1 MTIIMIIS
9 LLIIDSSIPRISVY
23 TGGIYPLN
31 YYLAFFIG
39 IVLLYGLMQYIV
51 VAFVKQKIRNS
62 KMYTKT
68 KFSMIFKFV
77 SIIQFVPF
85 FLLVSIIFQMIF
97 VAKYNM
103 LLLKATVYISYL
115 MGFAALGI
123 LAYKYLV
130 WSKENHNP
138 LVIVYLLATSM
149 ICLNSIFTVLSLN
162 LEFDIRPDYIR
173 YARSLS
179 GGFAPGATIFTQIL
193 DATYI
198 LSFLFT
204 WIATA
209 MLLYSYYNTSNR
221 LIYWVAMAVPILYF
235 FSLVQPFVLN
245 LFYENIHNSIFAG
258 IIYTLFLN
266 SVKPVGGILF
276 GIAFWRMSKSID
288 HVQIKNYMIISAYGM
303 MLMFTSNQPT
313 GLIQAPFPPFGLV
326 TAAFFGL
333 AAFLFLIGV
342 YSSAIS
348 VSQDRNIRKYIKN
361 YAKQLTFLG
370 GIGSSEMEKELQKIV
385 KNVMTEVEAKTRN
398 LESTTGIESSLQE
411 QDIKEYVK
419 IAIQEARRKQ
429 TERK

>member
-1 MTIIMIIS
+1 MIIC
-9 LLIIDSSIPRISVY
+9 LLIIDSTIPRLSVY

-39 IVLLYGLMQYIV
+39 IVMLYGLTQYIV
-51 VAFVKQKIRNS
+51 VAFVRQKIRNS

-68 KFSMIFKFV
+68 KFSVIFKFV
-77 SIIQFVPF
+77 SVILFVPF
-85 FLLVSIIFQMIF
+85 FLLVAIIFQMIF
-97 VAKYNM
+97 VEKYNV
-103 LLLKATVYISYL
+103 LLLKATVYISYSV
-115 MGFAALGI
+115 GFTALGI
-123 LAYKYLV
+123 LTYKYLV
-130 WSKENHNP
+130 WSRENHNP

-149 ICLNSIFTVLSLN
+149 ICLNSIFTILSLN

-173 YARSLS
+173 YARGVS
-179 GGFAPGATIFTQIL
+179 GGFAPGASIFSQIL
-193 DATYI
+193 DITYI

-204 WIATA
+204 WIATG
-209 MLLYSYYNTSNR
+209 MLLYSYYDKTNR
-221 LIYWVAMAVPILYF
+221 LIYWIAMSVPILYF
-235 FSLVQPFVLN
+235 FSLIQPFVIN
-245 LFYENIHNSIFAG
+245 LFYENIHNNTNAG
-258 IIYTLFLN
+258 IIYTLFLY
-266 SVKPVGGILF
+266 SVKPLGGILF

-313 GLIQAPFPPFGLV
+313 GLIQAPYPPFGLV

-333 AAFLFLIGV
+333 APFLFLIGV

-370 GIGSSEMEKELQKIV
+370 GIGSAEMEKELQKIV
-385 KNVMTEVEAKTRN
+385 KNVMIEVEAKTRN

-419 IAIQEARRKQ
+419 IAIREARRKQ
-429 TERK
+429 TEHT

>member
-1 MTIIMIIS
+1 MIIC
-9 LLIIDSSIPRISVY
+9 LLIIDSTIPRISVY

-39 IVLLYGLMQYIV
+39 IVMLYGLTQYIV
-51 VAFVKQKIRNS
+51 VAFVRQKIRNS

-68 KFSMIFKFV
+68 KFSVIFKFV
-77 SIIQFVPF
+77 SVILFVPF
-85 FLLVSIIFQMIF
+85 FLLVVIIFQMIF
-97 VAKYNM
+97 VAKYNV
-103 LLLKATVYISYL
+103 LLLKATVYISYSV
-115 MGFAALGI
+115 GFAALGI
-123 LAYKYLV
+123 LTYKYLV
-130 WSKENHNP
+130 WSRENHNP

-149 ICLNSIFTVLSLN
+149 ICLNSIFTILSLN
-162 LEFDIRPDYIR
+162 LEFEIRPDYIR
-173 YARSLS
+173 YARGVS
-179 GGFAPGATIFTQIL
+179 GGFAPGASIFSQIL
-193 DATYI
+193 DITYI

-209 MLLYSYYNTSNR
+209 MLLYSYYNKTNR
-221 LIYWVAMAVPILYF
+221 LIYWIAMSVPILYF
-235 FSLVQPFVLN
+235 FSLIQPFVIN
-245 LFYENIHNSIFAG
+245 LFYENIHNNTNAG
-258 IIYTLFLN
+258 IIYTLFLY
-266 SVKPVGGILF
+266 SVKPLGGILF
-276 GIAFWRMSKSID
+276 GIAFWRMSRSID

-313 GLIQAPFPPFGLV
+313 GLIQAPYPPFGLV

-370 GIGSSEMEKELQKIV
+370 GIGSAEMEKEIQKIV
-385 KNVMTEVEAKTRN
+385 KNVMTEVEAKTQT
-398 LESTTGIESSLQE
+398 LENTTGIESSLQE

-419 IAIQEARRKQ
+419 IAIQEARKKQ
-429 TERK
+429 TNHT

>member
-1 MTIIMIIS
+1 
-9 LLIIDSSIPRISVY
+9 
-23 TGGIYPLN
+23 
-31 YYLAFFIG
+31 
-39 IVLLYGLMQYIV
+39 
-51 VAFVKQKIRNS
+51 
-62 KMYTKT
+62 
-68 KFSMIFKFV
+68 MIFAVKF
-77 SIIQFVPF
+77 
-85 FLLVSIIFQMIF
+85 
-97 VAKYNM
+97 NM
-103 LLLKATVYISYL
+103 FLLKAAVYTSYFV
-115 MGFAALGI
+115 GFAALGI
-123 LAYKYLV
+123 LTYKYSV

-138 LVIVYLLATSM
+138 LVIMYLLATSM

-162 LEFDIRPDYIR
+162 LEFNIRPDYIR

-179 GGFAPGATIFTQIL
+179 GGFAPGSTLSSQIL
-193 DATYI
+193 DITYI

-209 MLLYSYYNTSNR
+209 ILLYSYYNKTNR
-221 LIYWVAMAVPILYF
+221 LIYWVAMGVPILYF
-235 FSLVQPFVLN
+235 FSLIQPFVLN
-245 LFYENIHNSIFAG
+245 LFYENIHNNTYAG
-258 IIYTLFLN
+258 IIYTLFLY

-313 GLIQAPFPPFGLV
+313 GLIQAPYPPFGLV

-348 VSQDRNIRKYIKN
+348 VSQDRNIRKYIQN

-370 GIGSSEMEKELQKIV
+370 GIGSSEMENEIQKIV
-385 KNVMTEVEAKTRN
+385 KNVMTEVEAKTRT
-398 LESTTGIESSLQE
+398 LENTTGIESSLQE

-419 IAIQEARRKQ
+419 IAIQEAHRKQ
-429 TERK
+429 TNHK

>member
-1 MTIIMIIS
+1 MIIS
-9 LLIIDSSIPRISVY
+9 LLIIDTSIPRISVY

-31 YYLAFFIG
+31 YYLVFFIG
-39 IVLLYGLMQYIV
+39 IVFLYGLMQYIV
-51 VAFVKQKIRNS
+51 IAFVRQKIGNS

-68 KFSMIFKFV
+68 KFGVIFKFV
-77 SIIQFVPF
+77 SVIQFVSF

-97 VAKYNM
+97 VVKYNM
-103 LLLKATVYISYL
+103 LLLKATVYISYFL
-115 MGFAALGI
+115 GFTALGI
-123 LAYKYLV
+123 LTYKYLV
-130 WSKENHNP
+130 WTKENHNP
-138 LVIVYLLATSM
+138 LVILYLLATSM

-162 LEFDIRPDYIR
+162 LEFEIRPDYIR
-173 YARSLS
+173 YTRGLS
-179 GGFAPGATIFTQIL
+179 GGFQPGATIFSQIL
-193 DATYI
+193 DITYI

-204 WIATA
+204 WTATA
-209 MLLYSYYNTSNR
+209 LLLYSYYNKSNK
-221 LIYWVAMAVPILYF
+221 LIYWIAMSVPILYF
-235 FSLVQPFVLN
+235 FSLIQPFVIN
-245 LFYENIHNSIFAG
+245 LFYENIHNGTQAG
-258 IIYTLFLN
+258 IIYTLFLY

-313 GLIQAPFPPFGLV
+313 GLIQAPYPPFGLV
-326 TAAFFGL
+326 TTAFFGL

-348 VSQDRNIRKYIKN
+348 VSQDRNIRKYIQN

-385 KNVMTEVEAKTRN
+385 KNVMTEVEAKAQT
-398 LESTTGIESSLQE
+398 LENTTGIESSLQE
-411 QDIKEYVK
+411 QDIKEYIK

-429 TERK
+429 TEHK

>member
-1 MTIIMIIS
+1 MIIC
-9 LLIIDSSIPRISVY
+9 LLIIDSTIPRLSVY

-39 IVLLYGLMQYIV
+39 IVMLYGLTQYIV
-51 VAFVKQKIRNS
+51 VAFVRQKIRNS

-68 KFSMIFKFV
+68 KFSVIFKFV
-77 SIIQFVPF
+77 SVILFVPF
-85 FLLVSIIFQMIF
+85 FLLVAIIFQMIF
-97 VAKYNM
+97 VEKYNV
-103 LLLKATVYISYL
+103 LLLKATVYISYSV
-115 MGFAALGI
+115 GFTALGI
-123 LAYKYLV
+123 LTYKYLV
-130 WSKENHNP
+130 WSRENHNP

-149 ICLNSIFTVLSLN
+149 ICLNSIFTILSLN

-173 YARSLS
+173 YARGVS
-179 GGFAPGATIFTQIL
+179 GGFAPGASIFSQIL
-193 DATYI
+193 DITYI

-204 WIATA
+204 WIATG
-209 MLLYSYYNTSNR
+209 MLLYSYYDKTNR
-221 LIYWVAMAVPILYF
+221 LIYWIAMSVPILYF
-235 FSLVQPFVLN
+235 FSLIQPFVIN
-245 LFYENIHNSIFAG
+245 LFYENIHNNTNAG
-258 IIYTLFLN
+258 IIYTLFLY
-266 SVKPVGGILF
+266 SVKPLGGILF

-288 HVQIKNYMIISAYGM
+288 HVQIKNYMIISAYGI

-313 GLIQAPFPPFGLV
+313 GLIQAPYPPFGLV

-370 GIGSSEMEKELQKIV
+370 GIGSAEMEKELQKIV
-385 KNVMTEVEAKTRN
+385 KNVMIEVEAKTRN
-398 LESTTGIESSLQE
+398 LENTTGIESSLQE

-419 IAIQEARRKQ
+419 IAIREARRKQ
-429 TERK
+429 TEHT

>member
-1 MTIIMIIS
+1 MIIF
-9 LLIIDSSIPRISVY
+9 LLILDSSIPRISVY

-31 YYLAFFIG
+31 HYLAFFIG
-39 IVLLYGLMQYIV
+39 IVLLYGLMQYV
-51 VAFVKQKIRNS
+51 VLAFVKQKIRNS

-68 KFSMIFKFV
+68 RFSIIFKIV
-77 SIIQFVPF
+77 SVVQFVAL
-85 FLLVSIIFQMIF
+85 FLLVSIIFEIIF
-97 VAKYNM
+97 FAKYNM
-103 LLLKATVYISYL
+103 LLLKATVYTSYL
-115 MGFAALGI
+115 VGFAALGI
-123 LAYKYLV
+123 LTYKYLL

-138 LVIVYLLATSM
+138 LIIVYLLATSM
-149 ICLNSIFTVLSLN
+149 ICLNSIFTILSLN
-162 LEFDIRPDYIR
+162 LEFDIRPNYIR
-173 YARSLS
+173 YARGVS
-179 GGFAPGATIFTQIL
+179 GGFAPGATIFTPIL

-204 WIATA
+204 WVATA
-209 MLLYSYYNTSNR
+209 MLLYSYYNKTNR
-221 LIYWVAMAVPILYF
+221 LIYWAAMTVPILYF

-245 LFYENIHNSIFAG
+245 LFYNNIHNNIYAG
-258 IIYTLFLN
+258 IIYGLFLY

-326 TAAFFGL
+326 TASFFGL

-370 GIGSSEMEKELQKIV
+370 GIGSSEMEKEIQKIV
-385 KNVMTEVEAKTRN
+385 KNVMTEVEEKTRN
-398 LESTTGIESSLQE
+398 LESTTGIESSLEE

-419 IAIQEARRKQ
+419 IAIQEVTRKQ
-429 TERK
+429 AEHQ